1 MWLRVA
7 DVSKA
12 STSERSPH
20 GPHTSMEEIERGERG
35 AKIEPQGPG
44 ESKASTPEW
53 SSYSLQRLNQEIEK
67 ETKMKGEV

>member
-1 MWLRVA
+1 
-7 DVSKA
+7 
-12 STSERSPH
+12 
-20 GPHTSMEEIERGERG
+20 MEEIERGERG